1 MPGKIEE
8 LSVIKTPGGVPVLV
22 DVLPW
27 SKAAAVAVDMSV
39 GSRDEKAD
47 EHGVAH
53 LLEHLLF
60 KGTKGHS
67 AKEMSQDIES
77 AGGEMNGYT
86 SKEIT
91 AYYVSTL
98 EETLPT
104 AQGLLAEMIQT
115 PLLRDADIRTEKKVV
130 TQEIRMSEDDPD
142 TYSHDLLMKTV
153 WKGNPMA
160 DPEAG
165 YVKCVEEMR
174 SDQIRDFFNGN
185 YRPPNMAVVATGKVN
200 VDQVVRWA
208 SESFDSLPK
217 AKPRSER
224 TAPAFR
230 PSIELHPREGDQA
243 YVAVGFPGVMASHP
257 DRYVQGLVSGILA
270 GGTSS
275 RLYQKVREEKGL
287 VYSIYSMTY
296 AFSDTGMSSLFFST
310 SEDETVEVMRII
322 ASELR
327 SLKEDGLEKDELD
340 RAKHWFKGMIVRRL
354 ESSVENRMFFLGEV
368 YLQTG
373 KALTGEQVLDRVGK
387 VTEEDIARVGESLL
401 KRENMGLALH
411 ANGKSS
417 KGVIDQLSAVDF

>member
-1 MPGKIEE
+1 
-8 LSVIKTPGGVPVLV
+8 
-22 DVLPW
+22 
-27 SKAAAVAVDMSV
+27 
-39 GSRDEKAD
+39 
-47 EHGVAH
+47 
-53 LLEHLLF
+53 
-60 KGTKGHS
+60 
-67 AKEMSQDIES
+67 
-77 AGGEMNGYT
+77 
-86 SKEIT
+86 
-91 AYYVSTL
+91 
-98 EETLPT
+98 
-104 AQGLLAEMIQT
+104 
-115 PLLRDADIRTEKKVV
+115 
-130 TQEIRMSEDDPD
+130 
-142 TYSHDLLMKTV
+142 SHDLLMKTV

-387 VTEEDIARVGESLL
+387 VTEEDVARVGESLL